1 MRRLSRYGCEPTK
14 ISRTRGR
21 TDLSPT
27 PRERHPP
34 RSGLVQR
41 LAREPPAHRRSRLAT
56 QLEPVGSTRLLAP
69 ATLRALSTTPGRG
82 ASGSQRTQRCCSPRS
97 DKGPRT
103 ETGGRLPDA
112 SRDEALGTGADFRRR
127 DSMPRPPR
135 RRTLVPARAAA
146 TRTDERQSERLPSRG
161 AERPVGIS
169 QLAQDVGAGLLPRL
183 DVSRICLMV
192 VNPFV

>member
-1 MRRLSRYGCEPTK
+1 MTIRVVRLKTGCFYSHLP
-14 ISRTRGR
+14 G
-21 TDLSPT
+21 
-27 PRERHPP
+27 PP
-34 RSGLVQR
+34 AER

-69 ATLRALSTTPGRG
+69 ATLRELSTTPGRG
-82 ASGSQRTQRCCSPRS
+82 ASGSQRTRRWCLPRS
-97 DKGPRT
+97 DRRPRR

-112 SRDEALGTGADFRRR
+112 SRDEALGAGADSRRR
-127 DSMPRPPR
+127 DLTPRPPR

-146 TRTDERQSERLPSRG
+146 TRTDEQQSERLPSRG

-169 QLAQDVGAGLLPRL
+169 QLAQDIVAGLFPRL
-183 DVSRICLMV
+183 DVSGICLML